1 MSYIATISYI
11 LLFIGFP
18 FPWDNYLFSLYP
30 RKETNGYYL
39 NRNNFVDNHSLLTS
53 TEKQTK
59 KLSQQTFAFSG
70 GWNGGVFF
78 SSITWWYLLFGLGGD
93 LFSRG
98 GGDLFSR
105 AGRSFMIASFTI
117 VSAEGA
123 PSSSDKSCGRPF
135 SYRSNGYNKR

>member
-1 MSYIATISYI
+1 MTGKFN
-11 LLFIGFP
+11 LKP
-18 FPWDNYLFSLYP
+18 D
-30 RKETNGYYL
+30 
-39 NRNNFVDNHSLLTS
+39 
-53 TEKQTK
+53 K
-59 KLSQQTFAFSG
+59 KIRQQTFAFSG
-70 GWNGGVFF
+70 GWNEGVFF
-78 SSITWWYLLFGLGGD
+78 SSIIWYILFGIGGD

-117 VSAEGA
+117 FSAEGA